1 MNFLI
6 PRVACCCGAVL
17 VGLSCVGG
25 VVRSEVAPK
34 RYIYRGVVAPQVMPD
49 PLAEQL
55 EQKLILLR
63 SQLRDRSVKANL
75 NVAIEQSLLHN
86 PELAQ
91 AYSQI
96 QQGEWNLIAV
106 RRQWYPTLSA
116 SSIGPSAGLLGYGGS
131 STHETGTTSGIDFNT
146 QKYQNQ
152 NQVAAQLSL
161 GWTFFDPSRSPQI
174 DAASESLRSQ
184 KLLFNVS
191 ARNLVLQT
199 QLAYFNLQTQQQL
212 IADYEEILKAT
223 SNQVNL
229 VEALFNIGNATIA
242 DVEQIRTQQYQTLS
256 LLTRTYLGLIDAAA
270 SLTSAMA
277 LPPGQLVLP
286 ADRLEV
292 YGSWSLSLAASIQQ
306 AQALREEIQASM
318 AQSSSARWRASALF
332 NSYWPRFGLAAN
344 GSYVDSNSESRM
356 IGANSDP
363 AQSSSWAWSVG
374 VGFNWSIFD
383 GGIAAAQAQA
393 SKALSRQY
401 SDQAAVQRL
410 QVTQEVEQSFGGY
423 DTSRLALLS
432 SRAQSDSARKAA
444 MAARQ
449 RFDVGYS
456 DITTVVQTLNQA
468 ITAASAY
475 SLSQKDY
482 NSAVSNLY
490 RATAQWPS
498 NTLALRDQRVDQLKR
513 R

>member
-1 MNFLI
+1 MNFWL
-6 PRVACCCGAVL
+6 PRVACWCGAVL

-34 RYIYRGVVAPQVMPD
+34 RYLYHGVVAPQVKPD
-49 PLAEQL
+49 PLAGQL
-55 EQKLILLR
+55 EQKLIVLG
-63 SQLRDRSVKANL
+63 SQLKDRSIKANL

-116 SSIGPSAGLLGYGGS
+116 SSIGPSAGLLGYSAS
-131 STHETGTTSGIDFNT
+131 STHEAGTTSGIDFNRQT
-146 QKYQNQ
+146 YQNQ

-174 DAASESLRSQ
+174 DAASETLRSQ

-242 DVEQIRTQQYQTLS
+242 DVEQIRTQKYQTLS
-256 LLTRTYLGLIDAAA
+256 LLIRTYQGLIDAAA
-270 SLTSAMA
+270 SLASAMA
-277 LPPGQLVLP
+277 LPPGRLVLP

-306 AQALREEIQASM
+306 ALALREEIQASM

-332 NSYWPRFGLAAN
+332 NSYWPRFSLAAN
-344 GSYVDSNSESRM
+344 GSYVDSNNQNRM
-356 IGANSDP
+356 IGASSD
-363 AQSSSWAWSVG
+363 QWSSSLAWSVG

-383 GGIAAAQAQA
+383 GGIAAAKAQE

-475 SLSQKDY
+475 SLSQKEY

-498 NTLALRDQRVDQLKR
+498 NTLALRDRRVDQLKR